1 MDYTFIA
8 ICAAFIGAG
17 AAVTGLAHSV
27 EKYREERDR
36 QRIETLRTLGL
47 TEVR

>member
-1 MDYTFIA
+1 MDLFFLSL
-8 ICAAFIGAG
+8 CAAFLGAG
-17 AAVTGLAHSV
+17 AAVTALAHSV

-36 QRIETLRTLGL
+36 QYRITLRTLGL

>member
-17 AAVTGLAHSV
+17 AAVTAFAHSV
-27 EKYREERDR
+27 EKFRKERDR
-36 QRIETLRTLGL
+36 QHRITLRTLGL

>member
-1 MDYTFIA
+1 MDLLIY
-8 ICAAFIGAG
+8 CAAFLSAG
-17 AAVTGLAHSV
+17 IAVTGLAVSYDQFTTHSNQ
-27 EKYREERDR
+27 

>member
-8 ICAAFIGAG
+8 ICAAFLSAG
-17 AAVTGLAHSV
+17 AAVTAFAQSA

-36 QRIETLRTLGL
+36 QHRITLRTLGL